1 MHVSINNDL
10 CKTKDP
16 PPPPPPPNKEISFF
30 VTWIQTD
37 YYKKLKTSPSFILF
51 IRTERVN

>member
-10 CKTKDP
+10 CKTKD
-16 PPPPPPPNKEISFF
+16 PPPNKEISFF

>member
-16 PPPPPPPNKEISFF
+16 PRPPPNKEISFF